1 MRVGRIAKA
10 IVAAAAAGMSTL
22 TLALADGNLTNGE
35 GVTIALA
42 VLGSL
47 GITYVVPNQTHSN

>member
-1 MRVGRIAKA
+1 MRIGRIAKA

-22 TLALADGNLTNGE
+22 TLAMADGVLTSGE
-35 GVTIALA
+35 GVSVALA
-42 VLGSL
+42 ALGSL